1 MSEPDVGR
9 TLREIRERVR
19 VQLRTQANLSQVQ
32 NGEPSNTV
40 ENAFESLRANLSV
53 IERSRNKLPPILS
66 YRQGW
71 VARLE
76 LSIKRLLKKVTH
88 WFTWEQVN
96 FNAATFNALQEIL
109 VVLSAQREVL
119 SELQAQLDKVAA
131 LNAEMDA
138 RRSPNIWSGDSQKL
152 STSQNV
158 MNISSP
164 GQNNEKHDVDMEIQK
179 LAARLEELRAARAKT
194 NS

>member
-1 MSEPDVGR
+1 VSEPDVGR